1 VSKGGFEQ
9 LELRAAKVI
18 LSPSKGD
25 FCLYQKVVLEWGS
38 KIAMVDYDV
47 IIVGAGPAGAAAAY
61 WLGEAG
67 RRVLVL
73 DRERLPRYKPC
84 GGGMSRS
91 VLERFPFDL
100 SPVVEREVGRVCFR
114 FRDGREVTARLPGQR
129 SIVMV
134 MRDRF
139 DYLILQNARA
149 DVQDGEQVVSLH
161 QDGAGVEVTT
171 RSGLTFRGRY
181 LIGADGANSR
191 VARLT
196 GLRRNKQMGMAI
208 EVEVPADDGLLEKYA
223 DTALFIFGTPPFGY
237 LWIFPKAEHLSVGIG
252 AFEGR
257 GADVRDVLRQE
268 MTKLGVEVDGA
279 QQHGHPLPV
288 YMRHE
293 PLHQGRVLLAGDAA
307 GLMDPLLGEG
317 VRHAVDSGCMAAEAI
332 LTGDLPGYTRRVHR
346 EIGADFLWALRWA
359 HAFYEHPWGCFEL
372 GVRNPR
378 FVKAFVRLLAGQMT
392 YRRMAALAPLNL
404 LLGIGRRLPAE

>member
-1 VSKGGFEQ
+1 V
-9 LELRAAKVI
+9 
-18 LSPSKGD
+18 
-25 FCLYQKVVLEWGS
+25 
-38 KIAMVDYDV
+38 VDYDV
-47 IIVGAGPAGAAAAY
+47 IIVGAGPAGASAAY

-67 RRVLVL
+67 KRVLVL
-73 DRERLPRYKPC
+73 DKERLPRYKPC
-84 GGGMSRS
+84 GGGMSSS

-100 SPVVEREVGRVCFR
+100 SPVVEREIGNVRFR
-114 FRDGREVTARLPGQR
+114 FRDGREVEAGLPGQR

-139 DYLILQNARA
+139 DYLILQHASA
-149 DVQDGEQVVSLH
+149 DVRDGEQVVALR
-161 QDGAGVEVTT
+161 QDETSVEVET
-171 RSGLTFRGRY
+171 RSGETFRART

-191 VARLT
+191 VARLA
-196 GLRRNKQMGMAI
+196 GLRRDKQMGMAI

-252 AFEGR
+252 AFEGK
-257 GADVRDVLRQE
+257 GADIKDVLRQE
-268 MTKLGVEVDGA
+268 MAKLGVEVDGA
-279 QQHGHPLPV
+279 PQYGHPLPV
-288 YMRHE
+288 YLQHE
-293 PLHQGRVLLAGDAA
+293 PLHHGRVMLAGDAA

-332 LTGDLPGYTRRVHR
+332 LAGDLPGYTRRVQR
-346 EIGADFLWALRWA
+346 EIGGDFLWALRWA
-359 HAFYEHPWGCFEL
+359 RAFYEHPWGCFEL

-378 FVKAFVRLLAGQMT
+378 FVKEFVRLLAGQTT

-404 LLGIGRRLPAE
+404 LLGMGRRLPAE

>member
-1 VSKGGFEQ
+1 MLKHDDV
-9 LELRAAKVI
+9 
-18 LSPSKGD
+18 
-25 FCLYQKVVLEWGS
+25 
-38 KIAMVDYDV
+38 YDA
-47 IIVGAGPAGAAAAY
+47 IIVGAGPAGATAAY

-67 RRVLVL
+67 KRVLVL
-73 DRERLPRYKPC
+73 DKEHLPRYKPC

-100 SPVVEREVGRVCFR
+100 SPAVEREIGKVRFR
-114 FRDGREVTARLPGQR
+114 FYDGREVTAELPGPR
-129 SIVMV
+129 PFVMM

-149 DVQDGEQVVSLH
+149 DVQDGEQVASLR
-161 QDGAGVEVTT
+161 QDGSGVEVVT
-171 RSGLTFRGRY
+171 RSGATFRGRY

-208 EVEVPADDGLLEKYA
+208 EVEVPADDGLLEKYD
-223 DTALFIFGTPPFGY
+223 DTALFVFGTPPFGY

-252 AFEGR
+252 AFEGK
-257 GADVRDVLRQE
+257 GADIRDILRQE
-268 MTKLGVEVDGA
+268 MAKLGVEVDGA
-279 QQHGHPLPV
+279 QQHGHPLPI

-293 PLHQGRVLLAGDAA
+293 PLHQGRMLLAGDAA

-317 VRHAVDSGCMAAEAI
+317 VRHAIESGRMAAEAV
-332 LTGDLPGYTRRVHR
+332 LTGDLAGYTRRAHR
-346 EIGADFLWALRWA
+346 EIGADFLWGLRWA
-359 HAFYEHPWGCFEL
+359 RLFYEHPWGSFEL
-372 GVRNPR
+372 AVRNPL

-392 YRRMAALAPLNL
+392 YRRLAVLAPLNL
-404 LLGIGRRLPAE
+404 LLGTGRRLPTE